1 MTCIVMVLQGRVAV
15 WYVIE
20 YFVLIE
26 FGYVSVRYGT
36 AMQWLGK
43 VSELLCRVMCCWGV
57 VLF

>member
-26 FGYVSVRYGT
+26 FCHALVRNGT

-43 VSELLCRVMCCWGV
+43 VSELLC
-57 VLF
+57 

>member
-26 FGYVSVRYGT
+26 FCHALVRNGT
-36 AMQWLGK
+36 VMFWFCK

-57 VLF
+57 VLV

>member
-26 FGYVSVRYGT
+26 FCHALVRNGT

-43 VSELLCRVMCCWGV
+43 VSELLCRVMCCWGA